1 MNLHHL
7 ELFHHVC
14 VHGGITAAAKKM
26 TYGIQQP
33 AMSIQ
38 LLRLEQELG
47 VKLFDRKPFRLTEE
61 GERLHAATASFFHQT
76 TRLKDVVMGRENEEV
91 RVAGASEFLA
101 NHVPALIS
109 KLRQKRPGFRVRL
122 YERRFDEAIPML
134 ERHEVDLVVTVPEG
148 DIPVGVHHKTLT
160 QLPLLL
166 LVPSSFRGD
175 VESLFK
181 TTAEKRPSLISLPQD
196 EVLTQLFFETLHRK
210 GNGWPVSIEVTS
222 LGLIERYVAEG
233 MGVGLS
239 VRVPHQKLAAGV
251 KALELKEFPKI
262 QVVGY
267 WRSGLSKAA
276 QAFVQA
282 LQERA
287 QSLSKGK

>member
-7 ELFHHVC
+7 ELFHYVC
-14 VHGGITAAAKKM
+14 VHGGITAASKNM

-33 AMSIQ
+33 AMSTQ
-38 LLRLEQELG
+38 LTRLEKELG
-47 VKLFDRKPFRLTEE
+47 VKLFDRKPFRLTQE
-61 GERLHAATASFFHQT
+61 GERLHLATASFFYQSI
-76 TRLKDVVMGRENEEV
+76 RLKEVVAGRESEEV

-101 NHVPALIS
+101 NHVPALIF

-134 ERHEVDLVVTVPEG
+134 ERHEVDLAVTVPEG
-148 DIPVGVHHKTLT
+148 AVPIGIQHKTLA
-160 QLPLLL
+160 QLRLQF
-166 LVPSSFRGD
+166 LVPSSFKGD
-175 VESLFK
+175 VKSLLREVP
-181 TTAEKRPSLISLPQD
+181 EKRPALISLPQE
-196 EVLTQLFFETLHRK
+196 EVLTGLFFDALHRK
-210 GNGWPVSIEVTS
+210 GNAWPVSIEVSS

-239 VRVPHQKLAAGV
+239 VRVPHQKLSTGV
-251 KALELKEFPKI
+251 KGLELKEFPKI

-276 QAFVQA
+276 QGFVQA

-287 QSLSKGK
+287 QNLSIEK